1 MRSGVRD
8 VFMSTTG
15 ANRSP
20 LQVTVLGSGSRGN
33 ALLVDGSAG
42 TLLIDAGYGPRA
54 LQQRLH
60 AVGRRHEEIQG
71 LLLTHEH
78 VDHASGA
85 PAVSAKW
92 GVTVHATPRTLAA
105 LDTLPDGA
113 SMHRAALAEQGVSVV
128 AGFEITHCAVPH
140 DAADCRAL
148 RLTDV
153 ASGASMAVVLDCGA
167 VTNTLAGFL
176 RDADLLVVESNH
188 DREMLANG
196 PYPRVLKQRIRGGR
210 GHLSNAETAELL
222 AACAHKGLQGVLL
235 AHLSETNNTA
245 GHAVE
250 AARGALSKAGWRKEL
265 LWACAQREATPAVG
279 VRGMGGGQLSL
290 F

>member
-1 MRSGVRD
+1 M
-8 VFMSTTG
+8 
-15 ANRSP
+15 
-20 LQVTVLGSGSRGN
+20 LGSGSRGN

-42 TLLIDAGYGPRA
+42 TVLIDAGYGPRA
-54 LQQRLH
+54 LQQRLS
-60 AVGRRHEEIQG
+60 AVGRRHDEIQG

-105 LDTLPDGA
+105 LDSLPDGPPV
-113 SMHRAALAEQGVSVV
+113 HRAALAEQGASVV
-128 AGFEITHCAVPH
+128 AGFEVTHCAVPH

-167 VTNTLAGFL
+167 LTSSLVSFL
-176 RDADLLVVESNH
+176 SAADLLVVEANH

-222 AACAHKGLQGVLL
+222 AAVAHRGLQGVLL

-245 GHAVE
+245 GHAVRE
-250 AARGALSKAGWRKEL
+250 VRAALRKAGWVGDS
-265 LWACAQREATPAVG
+265 LWACAQREVTGAIRCGSRNGTHASL
-279 VRGMGGGQLSL
+279 QLNL
-290 F
+290 FS

>member
-1 MRSGVRD
+1 MSG
-8 VFMSTTG
+8 T
-15 ANRSP
+15 P
-20 LQVTVLGSGSRGN
+20 LRVTVLGSGSRGN

-42 TLLIDAGYGPRA
+42 TVLIDAGYGPRA

-60 AVGRRHEEIQG
+60 AVGRRHEDVQA

-92 GVTVHATPRTLAA
+92 GITVHATPRTLAA
-105 LDTLPDGA
+105 LDTLPDGPP
-113 SMHRAALAEQGVSVV
+113 MLRAALAEQGASVV

-148 RLTDV
+148 RLTDI

-167 VTNTLAGFL
+167 LTSSLVSFL
-176 RDADLLVVESNH
+176 SAADLLVVEANH
-188 DREMLANG
+188 DSEMLANG

-210 GHLSNAETAELL
+210 GHLSNAQTAEVL
-222 AACAHKGLQGVLL
+222 AAVAHRGLQGVLL
-235 AHLSETNNTA
+235 AHLSETNNTPT
-245 GHAVE
+245 HAVRE
-250 AARGALSKAGWRKEL
+250 VRAALRKAGWVGDS
-265 LWACAQREATPAVG
+265 LWACAQRDVMPAVG
-279 VRGMGGGQLSL
+279 VRGLGGGQLSL

>member
-1 MRSGVRD
+1 MSGN
-8 VFMSTTG
+8 G
-15 ANRSP
+15 SP
-20 LQVTVLGSGSRGN
+20 LQVTMLGSGSRGN
-33 ALLVDGSAG
+33 ALLVEGSAG
-42 TLLIDAGYGPRA
+42 TVLIDAGYGPRA
-54 LQQRLH
+54 LQQRLN
-60 AVGRRHEEIQG
+60 AAGKPREAIQA

-92 GVTVHATPRTLAA
+92 GITVHATPRTLAA
-105 LDTLPDGA
+105 LDTLPDGPPL
-113 SMHRAALAEQGVSVV
+113 HRAALAEHGASVV
-128 AGFEITHCAVPH
+128 AGFEVTHCAVPH

-167 VTNTLAGFL
+167 LTSSLASFL
-176 RDADLLVVESNH
+176 SAADLLVVESNH
-188 DREMLANG
+188 DSEMLANG

-210 GHLSNAETAELL
+210 GHLSNAQTAELL
-222 AACAHKGLQGVLL
+222 ATVAHRGLQGVLL
-235 AHLSETNNTA
+235 AHLSETNNTP

-250 AARGALSKAGWRKEL
+250 AARGALGKAGWRKEL
-265 LWACAQREATPAVG
+265 LWACAQREAMPAVG

>member
-1 MRSGVRD
+1 MSGN
-8 VFMSTTG
+8 G
-15 ANRSP
+15 SP

-33 ALLVDGSAG
+33 ALLVEGSGG
-42 TLLIDAGYGPRA
+42 TVLIDAGYGPRA
-54 LQQRLH
+54 LQQRLD
-60 AVGRRHEEIQG
+60 AAGKSREAIQA

-105 LDTLPDGA
+105 LDALPDGPPL
-113 SMHRAALAEQGVSVV
+113 HRAALAENGASVV
-128 AGFEITHCAVPH
+128 AGFEVTHCAVPH

-167 VTNTLAGFL
+167 LTSSLVRFL
-176 RDADLLVVESNH
+176 SAADLLVVESNH
-188 DREMLANG
+188 DSEMLANG

-210 GHLSNAETAELL
+210 GHLSNAQTGELL
-222 AACAHKGLQGVLL
+222 AAVAHRGLQGVLL
-235 AHLSETNNTA
+235 AHLSETNNTPT
-245 GHAVE
+245 HAVRE
-250 AARGALSKAGWRKEL
+250 ARVALRKAGWLRDAM
-265 LWACAQREATPAVG
+265 WACAQREATPMLG
-279 VRGMGGGQLSL
+279 VRGMMGGGQLTL

>member
-1 MRSGVRD
+1 
-8 VFMSTTG
+8 MS
-15 ANRSP
+15 ASHSSNRSP

-42 TLLIDAGYGPRA
+42 TVLIDAGYGPRA
-54 LQQRLH
+54 LQQRLS
-60 AVGRRHEEIQG
+60 AVGRRHDEIQG

-105 LDTLPDGA
+105 LDTLPDGPPV
-113 SMHRAALAEQGVSVV
+113 HRAALAEQGASVV
-128 AGFEITHCAVPH
+128 AGFHITHCAVPH

-167 VTNTLAGFL
+167 LTSSLVSFL
-176 RDADLLVVESNH
+176 SAADLLVVEANH

-235 AHLSETNNTA
+235 AHLSETNNTPT
-245 GHAVE
+245 HAVRE
-250 AARGALSKAGWRKEL
+250 VRAALRKAGWVKDSM
-265 LWACAQREATPAVG
+265 WVCAQREVMPAVG